1 MRIKVS
7 FAIALL
13 LAAVLS
19 LPVHGQKDTRPN
31 IVLILADDMGFSDI
45 GCYGG
50 EIPTPNIDRLAQNG
64 LRFKQ
69 FYNVGRCCPTRA
81 SLLTGLAPHQAGIG
95 HMAEDPENPGVNDWG
110 VHGYRGY
117 INRNSVTIAEVLK
130 EAGYHTY
137 MSGKWHVGM
146 HGQEKWPLQR
156 GFERYYGVLSGG
168 ASHLQPFPPR
178 GITMDNEPT
187 TYPEANS
194 GYYDTDAFA
203 ENAIKFIR
211 EQKDDKP
218 FFLYLANTAPHWPLQ
233 AKKED
238 YEQFVGKYM
247 GGWDSVSQARFQ
259 KLVKA
264 GVVKKEWGLAER
276 EVRPWNQLTQK
287 EKEDVDFRMAVYAA
301 QVYNMDYNIGKL
313 INELEKSGKMENTLI
328 LFLSDNGAAAEPG
341 RELGGKDQ
349 SEVNDPLKFWAVSYG
364 KGWAQASNTPFK
376 KYKVETYEGG
386 IATPLIAHW
395 PAGMKS
401 QAGKWS
407 NTPYS
412 LIDIMPTMVEAAQAQ
427 YPKTYH
433 NGNKIIPNEGISMLP
448 VFKTGKGKAHE
459 YIYWEHEDNCAIRW
473 GKWKAVKKLQDKTWE
488 LYDMDADR
496 TEKHNLASRYPAIV
510 KKLDAEWY
518 RWANSH
524 HVLPKGQVKE
534 VYKKDKN

>member
-1 MRIKVS
+1 MV
-7 FAIALL
+7 FLL
-13 LAAVLS
+13 WTFLS
-19 LPVHGQKDTRPN
+19 STVYGQKDSRPN
-31 IVLILADDMGFSDI
+31 IILILADDMGFSDI

-50 EIPTPNIDRLAQNG
+50 EIPTPHIDKLAANG
-64 LRFKQ
+64 LRFQQ

-95 HMAEDPENPGVNDWG
+95 HMAEDPEKPGVNDWG

-178 GITMDNEPT
+178 GITVDNEPP
-187 TYPEANS
+187 TYPDANS
-194 GYYDTDAFA
+194 GFYDTDAFA
-203 ENAIKFIR
+203 DNAIRFIR

-238 YEQFVGKYM
+238 YERFVGKYLK
-247 GGWDSVSQARFQ
+247 GWDAVSQDRFHE
-259 KLVKA
+259 LVKA
-264 GVVKKEWGLAER
+264 GVVKEEWGLAER
-276 EVRPWNQLTQK
+276 EVRPWSQLTQK

-301 QVYNMDYNIGKL
+301 QVYNMDYNIGRL
-313 INELEKSGKMENTLI
+313 VDMLQKSGKLDNTLI

-341 RELGGKDQ
+341 KELGGKDQ

-364 KGWAQASNTPFK
+364 KGWAQASNTPFR

-386 IATPLIAHW
+386 IATPFIAHW
-395 PAGMKS
+395 PVGIRS

-407 NTPYS
+407 KIPYS
-412 LIDIMPTMVEAAQAQ
+412 LIDVLPTLVEVAGAR
-427 YPKTYH
+427 YPLTYH
-433 NGNKIIPNEGISMLP
+433 NGNKIIPIEGISMLP

-459 YIYWEHEDNCAIRW
+459 YLYWEHEDNCAIRW
-473 GKWKAVKKLQDKTWE
+473 GKWKAVKKLHDTTWE
-488 LYDMDADR
+488 LYDMEADR
-496 TEKHNLASRYPAIV
+496 TERHDLAARHPALV
-510 KKLDAEWY
+510 KKLDTEWY
-518 RWANSH
+518 RWAHSH
-524 HVLPKGQVKE
+524 HVLPKGTVQE